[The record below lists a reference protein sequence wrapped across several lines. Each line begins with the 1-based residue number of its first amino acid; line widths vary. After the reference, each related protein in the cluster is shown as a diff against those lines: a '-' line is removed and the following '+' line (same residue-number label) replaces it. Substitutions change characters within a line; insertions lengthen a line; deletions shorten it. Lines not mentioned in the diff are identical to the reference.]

1 VSGRAGDTGGAVVV
15 DDPRDGSRAVP
26 RLASLPSADTR
37 WRSPTVLGGAVFAVA
52 VVGVLI
58 SGSTFAVY
66 EATLIA
72 IYAIVAVAQEWL
84 FGRAGLVSLGPAA
97 IMAVGAFTTARL
109 STQGWGVFPVPLV
122 VSFVFGA
129 VIGMVIGV
137 PGLRFRGLYLMLTTL
152 ALQFVISFSAQA
164 YQGPIG
170 AGFTVTPPHWGSVQL
185 DSPRVLFVICVVVLG
200 LVMLLLDGMYRGRP
214 GRAWGSLRQN
224 DAAASVLGVNL
235 VRWKLAAF
243 VGSSAITAV
252 AGSLY
257 AYLVLQVDYTTY
269 SLTLSL
275 TLVVIVFIGGIGT
288 IAGPVLGAMVVVL
301 LPVGLQD
308 LAGSLSSFSAVSQWL
323 TLQGPIVADGVYG
336 LVLLLVLLY
345 EPGGIFGVAKRAG
358 RFALAVPHRWT
369 AAQQRRLDRRT
380 EAHLPAVASSGGEA
394 GPDATATTVPDLL
407 DVRRLAVIYPNG
419 ARGVTDVSMGVGSGE
434 IVAVLGRNG
443 AGKTTML
450 RAIGGYLRSEHVSVS
465 GAVTFAGK
473 DVTGSGP
480 RPMFE
485 RGVVLVPERD
495 KVFTRLTVDEHLRL
509 ASRHSRIKPTAPCAF
524 EPLERLRGVTAG
536 MLSGGER
543 QMLALEVAWRSS
555 PRLLLVDEL
564 SLGLAPIVVKELM
577 QRLRALVR
585 ERETSVIV
593 VEQDA
598 AAALSVADR
607 VYLLD
612 HGVVMWHGDSAAT
625 SARDMAGLYLG
636 TAARS

>member
-1 VSGRAGDTGGAVVV
+1 
-15 DDPRDGSRAVP
+15 
-26 RLASLPSADTR
+26 
-37 WRSPTVLGGAVFAVA
+37 
-52 VVGVLI
+52 
-58 SGSTFAVY
+58 
-66 EATLIA
+66 
-72 IYAIVAVAQEWL
+72 
-84 FGRAGLVSLGPAA
+84 
-97 IMAVGAFTTARL
+97 MAVGAFTTARL

-129 VIGMVIGV
+129 VIGMVIGI

-185 DSPRVLFVICVVVLG
+185 GTPRVLFVICAVVLG
-200 LVMLLLDGMYRGRP
+200 MVMLLLDGMYRGRP

-224 DAAASVLGVNL
+224 EAAASVLGVNL
-235 VRWKLAAF
+235 VRWKLVAF

-257 AYLVLQVDYTTY
+257 AYLVLQVDYTTF

-288 IAGPVLGAMVVVL
+288 IAGPVLGALVVVL

-308 LAGSLSSFSAVSQWL
+308 LAGSLSSYSAVSQWL
-323 TLQGPIVADGVYG
+323 TIQGPIVADGVYG

-358 RFALAVPHRWT
+358 RYAVALPHRWT
-369 AAQQRRLDRRT
+369 AARDGRLDRRA
-380 EAHLPAVASSGGEA
+380 EAHLPAVPSSGPAPNG
-394 GPDATATTVPDLL
+394 ATTAPDLL
-407 DVRRLAVIYPNG
+407 EVRRLAVTYPNG
-419 ARGVTDVSMGVGSGE
+419 ARGVTDVGMRVASRE

-465 GAVTFAGK
+465 GVVTFAGE

-480 RPMFE
+480 RRMFE

-509 ASRHSRIKPTAPCAF
+509 ASRHSRTKPTSRCAF
-524 EPLERLRGVTAG
+524 EPLERLRGARAG

-543 QMLALEVAWRSS
+543 QMLALEVALRGS

-564 SLGLAPIVVKELM
+564 SLGLAPIVVKDLM
-577 QRLRALVR
+577 ERVRAVVR

-612 HGVVMWHGDSAAT
+612 HGVVIWDGDSAAT

-636 TAARS
+636 TGHRS